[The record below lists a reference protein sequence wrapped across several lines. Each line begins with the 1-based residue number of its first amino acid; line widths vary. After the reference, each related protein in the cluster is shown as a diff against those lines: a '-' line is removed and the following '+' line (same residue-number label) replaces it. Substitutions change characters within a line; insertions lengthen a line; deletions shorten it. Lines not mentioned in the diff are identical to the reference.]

1 MRGKTKI
8 PPLKV
13 LVRQAKQD
21 APEQLVKALNMADVD
36 GNTALHW
43 AACAGDTKLMA
54 WLASAGADVD
64 ARNNSEATA
73 LHAAAGN
80 GQAYAVEWLLANGAD
95 ATAVNDDGETAA
107 QYATRKARPD
117 LARIIQ
123 AAAARVEALE
133 RHE

>member
-1 MRGKTKI
+1 M
-8 PPLKV
+8 
-13 LVRQAKQD
+13 
-21 APEQLVKALNMADVD
+21 
-36 GNTALHW
+36 
-43 AACAGDTKLMA
+43 
-54 WLASAGADVD
+54 
-64 ARNNSEATA
+64 
-73 LHAAAGN
+73 
-80 GQAYAVEWLLANGAD
+80 QAYAVEWLLANGAD

>member
-1 MRGKTKI
+1 
-8 PPLKV
+8 
-13 LVRQAKQD
+13 
-21 APEQLVKALNMADVD
+21 
-36 GNTALHW
+36 
-43 AACAGDTKLMA
+43 MA